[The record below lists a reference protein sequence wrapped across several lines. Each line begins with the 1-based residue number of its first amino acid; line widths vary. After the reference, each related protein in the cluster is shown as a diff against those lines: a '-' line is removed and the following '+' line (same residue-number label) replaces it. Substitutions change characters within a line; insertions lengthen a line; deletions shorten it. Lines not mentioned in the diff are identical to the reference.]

1 MRIDIIKAPTAP
13 MRELDSAST
22 ARLLNAARQAVDREV
37 EALLD
42 AARREADRLVGDA
55 HIDAD
60 RIAARARDAADRQ
73 GARRWVEASVAFA
86 RVRQASTAAIERE
99 ALELAVEIAR
109 RIVGD
114 HVSASAEAWADLV
127 ARTCERLRRDARLVV
142 RHSADDADR
151 IHVALERLSAFR
163 EVAFELDASL
173 AAGDCT
179 AECAGVRV
187 DARLD
192 VQLAAIEQV
201 LLGASQEEDLS

>member
-1 MRIDIIKAPTAP
+1 MQIDIIKAPTAP
-13 MRELDSAST
+13 LRQLDSASS
-22 ARLLNAARQAVDREV
+22 ARVLTAARQAAEREV
-37 EALLD
+37 EILLD

-55 HIDAD
+55 HRDAD
-60 RIAARARDAADRQ
+60 RIAARAREAADRQ
-73 GARRWVEASVAFA
+73 GAQRWVDASISFA
-86 RVRQASTAAIERE
+86 RVRHESTATIERE

-163 EVAFELDASL
+163 DVAFEIDSSL

-192 VQLAAIEQV
+192 VQLAAIQQV
-201 LLGASQEEDLS
+201 LLGASEEEDPS